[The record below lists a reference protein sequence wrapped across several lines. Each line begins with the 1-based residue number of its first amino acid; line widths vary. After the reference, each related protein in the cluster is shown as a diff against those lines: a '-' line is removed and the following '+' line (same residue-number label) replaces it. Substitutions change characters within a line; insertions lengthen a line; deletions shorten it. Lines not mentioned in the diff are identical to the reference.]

1 EDDYSRSFVKMVA
14 ELARTIGVHVCV
26 EGIETE
32 VQYEALADMKIKYI
46 QGYYFDMALSKDA
59 FEEKYIAKKR
69 KTAKTVQ
76 K

>member
-1 EDDYSRSFVKMVA
+1 M
-14 ELARTIGVHVCV
+14 